1 MGLASRWWTTGPAS
15 NAGFGFRRPRCRDPS
30 LGEASLGPRCP
41 VLSRRSPGQSQN
53 ESDRDADGAGLAIV
67 SLPQA
72 VVLALQPSTVTFW
85 PSTYPISRS
94 PLRKA
99 APRYADAACDPALTS
114 PTTGRADCCAR
125 ATPPSAASNFRRPM
139 VTVIRPSRARCVT
152 ERIPRLQ
159 RAVFTFEE
167 QDAGYF
173 QLSPRL

>member
-72 VVLALQPSTVTFW
+72 VVLALQPMILHRHVLA
-85 PSTYPISRS
+85 STYPITRS

-99 APRYADAACDPALTS
+99 APRYPDAACDPALTS
-114 PTTGRADCCAR
+114 P
-125 ATPPSAASNFRRPM
+125 
-139 VTVIRPSRARCVT
+139 
-152 ERIPRLQ
+152 
-159 RAVFTFEE
+159 
-167 QDAGYF
+167 
-173 QLSPRL
+173 